1 MSVRLQSINKN
12 YSYVAGASALIASSV
27 FALIHTGVAEA
38 AQPFLLPSSLI
49 STTYDNSQG
58 AIASLTVGS
67 PIGTTAA
74 APKAVAA
81 NDYVNVWNNDAA
93 DGNFGVTT
101 PIVLSAIEPHSRHVF
116 GRVQVPT
123 DQVVTSFSSK
133 SELGLTFTRDATRPH
148 IALNGYADSGPGALD
163 VSNSDAVAGQ
173 DLTNPVTLSFGE
185 TYAFRRTI
193 VTAADT
199 VPTAVAQRRRAPP
212 LRCAGLAAQL

>member
-1 MSVRLQSINKN
+1 MRTARTTWFSRSERRGASLVSSPVFMSVRLQSINKN

-101 PIVLSAIEPHSRHVF
+101 PIVLSAIEPYSGGFKYPPIRSSRAS
-116 GRVQVPT
+116 PP
-123 DQVVTSFSSK
+123 SPSSA
-133 SELGLTFTRDATRPH
+133 SPSPVTRPDPTSH
-148 IALNGYADSGPGALD
+148 SMGMRIPAPARWMFPTPTRSPD
-163 VSNSDAVAGQ
+163 
-173 DLTNPVTLSFGE
+173 
-185 TYAFRRTI
+185 RT
-193 VTAADT
+193 
-199 VPTAVAQRRRAPP
+199 
-212 LRCAGLAAQL
+212 